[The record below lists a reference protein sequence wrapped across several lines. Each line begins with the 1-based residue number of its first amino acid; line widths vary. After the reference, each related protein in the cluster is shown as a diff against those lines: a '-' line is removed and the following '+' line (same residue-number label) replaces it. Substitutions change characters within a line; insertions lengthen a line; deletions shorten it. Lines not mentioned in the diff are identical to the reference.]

1 MDSIDT
7 QGLTTEL
14 RNENT
19 SFALPRKIVVS
30 SPKEDVSE
38 VVLSS
43 NFGAKY
49 VDTRSNVFKI

>member
-1 MDSIDT
+1 MKTLPLLSANGWT
-7 QGLTTEL
+7 FSWL
-14 RNENT
+14 RW
-19 SFALPRKIVVS
+19 ARKIVVS

-49 VDTRSNVFKI
+49 VDTRSN